1 MSELTLLQEDVL
13 KNEENRGDI
22 CICVKNVVIL
32 QAEWVGA
39 YAPPR
44 ERTEYIER
52 CRIIY
57 NERQDMIT
65 QRLRRI

>member
-22 CICVKNVVIL
+22 CICEKNVVIL

-39 YAPPR
+39 DAHPR
-44 ERTEYIER
+44 ERTEYIENAELFTTKDR
-52 CRIIY
+52 
-57 NERQDMIT
+57 T
-65 QRLRRI
+65 